1 VGIARAITRET
12 IRKRLASEQGFTMV
26 ELLIVLQIVG
36 ILTMISVPTYITYR
50 DRAQQGTV
58 QSNVRSAITG
68 AYLWDTDKTG
78 GNGTFAGL
86 SRSTLLRELPAADQS
101 IKAVSLNGGAGY
113 CVEGTNGPYSYDY
126 IGGVVTPLGVWETGV
141 VQAASCLT
149 ASGVAALAT

>member
-1 VGIARAITRET
+1 
-12 IRKRLASEQGFTMV
+12 MV

-78 GNGTFAGL
+78 G
-86 SRSTLLRELPAADQS
+86 
-101 IKAVSLNGGAGY
+101 
-113 CVEGTNGPYSYDY
+113 
-126 IGGVVTPLGVWETGV
+126 
-141 VQAASCLT
+141 SC
-149 ASGVAALAT
+149 G